1 MSDGGC
7 GVLRV
12 NLYACYSHL
21 IVRVFDRIKIS
32 KEISCPSRKIVSI
45 NFRLVFFFV
54 SNLKCVFNSL
64 SENSKKVI
72 DTFFD
77 PLPSMDD
84 RSDFTVSIEVDVSD
98 TDDNLHTDMKPPQ
111 MNSNERPDVEMP
123 PELEIKESQVNLISK
138 LMHVHL
144 TGIVKLL

>member
-1 MSDGGC
+1 M
-7 GVLRV
+7 
-12 NLYACYSHL
+12 
-21 IVRVFDRIKIS
+21 
-32 KEISCPSRKIVSI
+32 
-45 NFRLVFFFV
+45 

-98 TDDNLHTDMKPPQ
+98 SDDNLHTDMKPPQ